1 MNILAV
7 GCHPDDLEIACAG
20 TLAKYAMRGDNVFMC
35 HVANGNLGHAV
46 IMPDELRDMR
56 TKEAERGGEIIGAK
70 EVFNIDVGDMHVEAS
85 NRETINKLIEVIR
98 YTKPDLIITHN
109 PDDYM
114 RDHQQT
120 SQLAFHCSFGSSVPH
135 IVTATEAYG
144 NIVPIFYMDTLAGI
158 NFVPTEYVDVTDTI
172 EIKLK
177 ALSQHES
184 QIKWMLDH
192 DKIDFI
198 DFVRT
203 CSKYRGLQCGVPY
216 AEGFRQYAGWPRF
229 ATKRLLP

>member
-1 MNILAV
+1 MNILAI

-20 TLAKYAMRGDNVFMC
+20 TLARYAARGDKVFMC

-46 IMPDELRDMR
+46 IEPKELRALRM
-56 TKEAERGGEIIGAK
+56 KEAENAAKIIGA
-70 EVFNIDVGDMHVEAS
+70 ESINIDVGDMHVEAS
-85 NRETINKLIEVIR
+85 ARETINRMIEVVR
-98 YTKPDLIITHN
+98 YAKPDLIITHN

-114 RDHQQT
+114 RDHVQT
-120 SQLAFHCSFGSSVPH
+120 SQLAFHASFGSSVPH
-135 IVTATEAYG
+135 IQTATQAYG
-144 NIVPIFYMDTLAGI
+144 EIVPIFYMDTLAGI
-158 NFVPTEYVDVTDTI
+158 NFVPTEYVDVTQTI
-172 EIKLK
+172 DKKLE
-177 ALSQHES
+177 ALACHES

-203 CSKYRGLQCGVPY
+203 CSKYRGLQCGVPF

-229 ATKRLLP
+229 VTRRLLP

>member
-1 MNILAV
+1 MNILAI
-7 GCHPDDLEIACAG
+7 GCHPDDLEMACAG
-20 TLAKYAMRGDNVFMC
+20 TLAKYATRGDRVIMC

-46 IMPDELRDMR
+46 IMPEELREIRM
-56 TKEAERGGEIIGAK
+56 KEAENAAKIIGA
-70 EVFNIDVGDMHVEAS
+70 ESISIDVGDMHVEAS
-85 NRETINKLIEVIR
+85 ERETINRLIEVVR
-98 YTKPDLIITHN
+98 YAKPDLIITHN

-120 SQLAFHCSFGSSVPH
+120 SQLAFHASFGSSIPH
-135 IVTATEAYG
+135 IETVTEAYG
-144 NIVPIFYMDTLAGI
+144 EIVPLFYMDTLAGI

-172 EIKLK
+172 DTKLE
-177 ALSQHES
+177 ALACHES
-184 QIKWMLDH
+184 QIKWMLEH

-203 CSKYRGLQCGVPY
+203 CSKYRGLQCSVPF

-229 ATKRLLP
+229 STKRLLP